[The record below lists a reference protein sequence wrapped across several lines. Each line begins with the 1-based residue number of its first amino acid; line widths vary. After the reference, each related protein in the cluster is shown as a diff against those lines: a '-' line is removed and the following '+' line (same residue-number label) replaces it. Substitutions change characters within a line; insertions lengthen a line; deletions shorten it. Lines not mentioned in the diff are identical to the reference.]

1 MTGIE
6 IIERQSAGQALLDD
20 IDQFVQAHPEATF
33 YHSSRYHAFLLD
45 LLGASCHS
53 LVALRDG
60 KVVGILPLMTLDGPC
75 GVVANSLPFYGSYGG
90 ILAVEPAAA
99 TLLWEHARER
109 IEQLDV
115 TVTTVVSNPF
125 AAAIDDGM
133 PGKPMDYRLV
143 QYTDISGG
151 ANHALKDTDWLH
163 RIIDSSTRRNIRK
176 AHSSGVEVRTAPE
189 AMAFLRQA
197 HLEGMA
203 AIGGRPKS
211 DRFFALIDRHFRPDV
226 DYKLYVASIGGE
238 PVAALLLFL
247 FREYAEYF
255 VPATIE
261 AAREAQ
267 PMAAILERAMAE
279 AAAAGSRVWNWGG
292 TWETQTGVYR
302 FKRKWGAAERRYD
315 YYVELRHPERLH
327 GQTPQSL
334 IDGYGNF
341 YVVPFRL
348 LNEGE
353 DGQS

>member
-1 MTGIE
+1 MTGID
-6 IIERQSAGQALLDD
+6 IIERQSAGQALLDG
-20 IDQFVQAHPEATF
+20 IDQFVLAHPEATF

-45 LLGASCHS
+45 LLGARCHS
-53 LVALRDG
+53 LVALRG
-60 KVVGILPLMTLDGPC
+60 GEVVGILPLMTVDGPC
-75 GVVANSLPFYGSYGG
+75 GVVVNSLPFYGSYGG
-90 ILAVEPAAA
+90 VLAAEPSFAS
-99 TLLWEHARER
+99 LLWEHARALIER
-109 IEQLDV
+109 LDV

-125 AAAIDDGM
+125 AANADGI
-133 PGKPMDYRLV
+133 PGEPMDYRLV

-151 ANHALKDTDWLH
+151 ANRALEDTEWLH

-176 AHSSGVEVRTAPE
+176 AHASGVEVRTAPE
-189 AMAFLRQA
+189 AMSFLRQA

-211 DRFFALIDRHFRPDV
+211 DRFFALIDRHFRPDE

-247 FREYAEYF
+247 FRDYAEYF

-279 AAAAGSRVWNWGG
+279 SAAAGIRIWNWGG

-315 YYVELRHPERLH
+315 YFVDLRRPERIR

-348 LNEGE
+348 LSERE
-353 DGQS
+353 DEQS